1 MTLITD
7 TLAQNNEF
15 WKAFYA
21 KRDLRHTP
29 SPFAQWCLENFL
41 PDTSNILELGCGN
54 GRDSFAFLHHNL
66 PVIALDACDLAIADN
81 IEHQKTLALAVQ
93 GDFLTLDF
101 SKLDTLT
108 SHSINTIYTR
118 FVLHAIPENL
128 EDTILD
134 YATEKLPAGG
144 RMLHEFR
151 TIRDPLMQEGEALSE
166 TERLTTHYR
175 RFLNPDVIREKLTT
189 RGWKELFFVESNE
202 LAVFGNENP
211 VVARIVVEKL

>member
-1 MTLITD
+1 MTD

-29 SPFAQWCLENFL
+29 SPFAQWCLEHYL
-41 PDTSNILELGCGN
+41 PASSSILELGCGN
-54 GRDSFAFLHHNL
+54 GRDSFAFLHHNM
-66 PVIALDACDLAIADN
+66 PVIALDACDVAIADN
-81 IEHQKTLALAVQ
+81 IEYQRELNLDIQ
-93 GDFLTLDF
+93 GDFLALDF
-101 SKLDTLT
+101 SKLETLT
-108 SHSINTIYTR
+108 THSINTLYSR
-118 FVLHAIPENL
+118 FVLHAIPEYL
-128 EDTILD
+128 EDTIFD
-134 YATEKLPAGG
+134 YATKTLPVGG

-175 RFLNPDVIREKLTT
+175 RFLNPDVIREKLAT
-189 RGWKELFFVESNE
+189 RGWKELFFVESSE

-211 VVARIVVEKL
+211 VVARIVIEKQ